1 MTRFPDI
8 RRASLA
14 LGVLL
19 AFGAAWAMPARAES
33 VPASFDCARAERPV
47 EKLIC
52 SQAVLRWND
61 LALSRAYAAAKA
73 EAVGAARDDLLLV
86 QRDWVRE
93 RDRRCVADR
102 TFAELSDTSTEL
114 GKQAYD
120 CLKTVYVDRRRE
132 LRDLAVAPLA
142 PLGVE
147 EIDLKPITA
156 ARPEIVE
163 KTGPRIS
170 RTEASPDGSMLA
182 ILLPSLEFDFPDQIW
197 LYRVADRKLVAATPP
212 PSLTPPPHPDGS
224 PAAIKALAWQGSMLY
239 ARVAIWSAEGES
251 EEGTSVVYAASMDG
265 SRRLDD
271 VPGDIYTLLDEASQ
285 PGIVGQN
292 EVPESDWDILD
303 SMRGNRDFLVWAYD
317 LGHATIEL
325 RLRERTP
332 GSPTTLVAWGG
343 WELASY
349 LFDAGNSLL
358 AYPADTG
365 LVAFD
370 METHKIRRIAGTSRG
385 DRPHALSADLSLL
398 VWSTRNSCG
407 DEFLA
412 EQDESAPERFCLAH
426 LQEPETGK

>member
-1 MTRFPDI
+1 
-8 RRASLA
+8 
-14 LGVLL
+14 
-19 AFGAAWAMPARAES
+19 MPAKAES

-73 EAVGAARDDLLLV
+73 EAVGALRDDLLLG

-93 RDRRCVADR
+93 RDRRCIADR
-102 TFAELSDTSTEL
+102 TFAELSDTSKEL

-120 CLKTVYVDRRRE
+120 CLQSVYLDRRRQ
-132 LRDLAVAPLA
+132 LQDLAVAPLV
-142 PLGVE
+142 PRGLG
-147 EIDLKPITA
+147 EIDLKPIAA

-163 KTGPRIS
+163 ETGPRIS
-170 RTEASPDGSMLA
+170 RIEASPDGSMLA
-182 ILLPSLEFDFPDQIW
+182 ILLPSLELDLPDQIW
-197 LYRVADRKLVAATPP
+197 LYRVSDRKLVAATPA

-224 PAAIKALAWQGSMLY
+224 PAAIKSLAWQGDTLY
-239 ARVAIWSAEGES
+239 VRVAIWTEKGEGE
-251 EEGTSVVYAASMDG
+251 EATSVVYAATFDG
-265 SRRLDD
+265 SRRLEE
-271 VPGDIYTLLDEASQ
+271 VPGDIYTLLEQ
-285 PGIVGQN
+285 GRGPGVVGQD

-303 SMRGNRDFLVWAYD
+303 TMQGNRDFLVWAYD
-317 LGHATIEL
+317 LGHGTIEL
-325 RLRERTP
+325 RLRKRVP

-343 WELASY
+343 WDLASY

-358 AYPADTG
+358 VYPADTG

-370 METHKIRRIAGTSRG
+370 METHKIRRIASTSRG
-385 DRPHALSADLSLL
+385 DRPYALSADLSLL
-398 VWSTRNSCG
+398 AWSTRNSCG